1 MTHRTSVP
9 TVTPP
14 ARGHHDAIRTRPE
27 RSRRVVVAGLGA
39 ATLVLLV
46 ATAPARAIEDRAR
59 MFAMLDTD
67 ADGRLSPVEVR
78 MTPLASRFA
87 LLDLNADGALEPH
100 EIAIRKD
107 GVIAPADRT
116 P

>member
-1 MTHRTSVP
+1 MTYRTSLF
-9 TVTPP
+9 TGAAP
-14 ARGHHDAIRTRPE
+14 ACGHHDAIRTRPE

-39 ATLVLLV
+39 AAVVLLV
-46 ATAPARAIEDRAR
+46 ATAPARAIEDRTG

-78 MTPLASRFA
+78 RTPLAARFS
-87 LLDLNADGALEPH
+87 LLDLNADGMLEPH
-100 EIAIRKD
+100 ELAIRKD
-107 GVIAPADRT
+107 GVTAPADRT